1 MSFVGPTESG
11 VLIIYI
17 GHMHQIEAAGQK
29 GWQTLFTII
38 LVYNKI
44 SSTDAMLLGTINI
57 VKRWM
62 QMTVGENCFKIT
74 TYFQRQIK
82 LLFFYGRERVI
93 VNSLPDIWRDT
104 PYRKPFNVF
113 IP

>member
-1 MSFVGPTESG
+1 
-11 VLIIYI
+11 
-17 GHMHQIEAAGQK
+17 
-29 GWQTLFTII
+29 
-38 LVYNKI
+38 
-44 SSTDAMLLGTINI
+44 
-57 VKRWM
+57 M